1 MSNPTV
7 DLFRSTGRSFSNHW
21 ASRAAVPAQTQAMV
35 SAAGG
40 AMVGE
45 VHRIQQVEDFPGK
58 KCHEAKRK
66 NEDIMGISL
75 MGLIW
80 TKSGENLENP

>member
-1 MSNPTV
+1 
-7 DLFRSTGRSFSNHW
+7 
-21 ASRAAVPAQTQAMV
+21 
-35 SAAGG
+35 
-40 AMVGE
+40 MVGE